1 MRAARHPYCDAA
13 NQGVLAA
20 PSGRTRPKHCLL
32 TSAFWWTSI
41 REPRRHCG
49 TSWRWPCCRRLTILA
64 KTGQTHAALAA
75 YTALLQ
81 HFGDFSESADA
92 RRHVATALVDRSAA
106 FAELGQLREALQDLL
121 GLEQSFG
128 ADTDPITMRQLAT
141 GLANQA
147 MVLRAI
153 GRLDHA
159 LDVCN
164 QLIARFAAHEDAV
177 ICDMVRQ
184 ALQLRA
190 ELGLGAQQ

>member
-1 MRAARHPYCDAA
+1 M
-13 NQGVLAA
+13 
-20 PSGRTRPKHCLL
+20 
-32 TSAFWWTSI
+32 
-41 REPRRHCG
+41 
-49 TSWRWPCCRRLTILA
+49 
-64 KTGQTHAALAA
+64 
-75 YTALLQ
+75 
-81 HFGDFSESADA
+81 
-92 RRHVATALVDRSAA
+92 
-106 FAELGQLREALQDLL
+106 REALQDLL